1 MVNIFLTII
10 RALFALIDTL
20 VVWLIKNLYVLL
32 VQIANTNVFGSF
44 IYQMLGRIYVFLGIF
59 MLFKLTLS
67 MITYIVN
74 PDTLTD
80 KSKGFS
86 KLISNVV
93 ISLILIVTVPS
104 LFREAYRLQ
113 AKILNSNAVYQIV
126 TGIKINVDNNN
137 NSMSNFITIAE
148 EVGDKIAMGVFKS
161 FVYQKADVGATTTKT
176 QWPLAGGSVTEK
188 NKIKCTEYTDE
199 FKSGQCD
206 KGETICKTSACMV
219 AVSTVIKED
228 DDGEFQ
234 NEYKFLL
241 STICGAVVAYFFL
254 VFCLD
259 ASVRAIKLGML
270 QIVAP
275 IPILSLIDPKNGNGK
290 LKKWGTACGKEYA
303 GLFLRLAGVYFAV
316 SIIELVVGG
325 NNSVTDAMT
334 YYSSAGTIDEN
345 NKVGLFVQLFIII
358 GALSFAKQFPKFIE
372 EILGFKL
379 SGGDGFNLK
388 KRLGG
393 MPGMGIAKMAGA
405 GALGF
410 AGGMAANT
418 LASRQNFGWDK
429 GKGVW
434 KNIKHNTGGLF
445 RSAGSMTAGGLSGLG
460 RGALS
465 KEKSMWKAGN
475 QARKDAV
482 DARNLRDK
490 RQSEGQGGPKGFVTR
505 RIDDVNRFAGTKTKV
520 DILEDELKGLQYGDN
535 GMQGYQNQLNEARNK
550 AAEFSDFQ
558 FARTQNGVSLDS
570 AWMDRQKDWIN
581 SYVASTGDTS
591 INVDKELTNAI
602 QLATGFNAEDAEAYK
617 NRLNAKTTA
626 DAAVRSAQEKVNDQ
640 QKLIDAQQKE
650 IDKQK
655 KIDAVNK
662 KQK

>member
-1 MVNIFLTII
+1 MVNLFLTII

-59 MLFKLTLS
+59 MLFKLTMS
-67 MITYIVN
+67 MITYIIN
-74 PDTLTD
+74 PDTMTD

-113 AKILNSNAVYQIV
+113 AKILNSNAIYQIV
-126 TGIKINVDNNN
+126 TGIKVTNNDI
-137 NSMSNFITIAE
+137 SDSSSDIITKAE
-148 EVGDKIAMGVFKS
+148 EIGDQIAKGVFSS
-161 FVYQKADVGATTTKT
+161 FVYQSGEVGATTKSV
-176 QWPLAGGSVTEK
+176 QLPLAGDSVKNSEK
-188 NKIKCTEYTDE
+188 QLCSEEMDQA
-199 FKSGQCD
+199 GQCS
-206 KGETICKTSACMV
+206 KGKMVCKTSACMV
-219 AVSTVIKED
+219 AVSTVTL
-228 DDGEFQ
+228 DGDGDHGFA

-241 STICGAVVAYFFL
+241 STICGAVIAYFFL

-259 ASVRAIKLGML
+259 AAVRAIKLGVL

-275 IPILSLIDPKNGNGK
+275 IPILSMIDPKGGDGK
-290 LKKWGTACGKEYA
+290 LKKWGSACGKEYA

-316 SIIELVVGG
+316 SIIKLVLD
-325 NNSVTDAMT
+325 NNSVPGAMT
-334 YYSSAGTIDEN
+334 YYDPDGTMTTN
-345 NKVGLFVQLFIII
+345 QVGFFVKLFIII

-418 LASRQNFGWDK
+418 LAARQNFGWDK
-429 GKGVW
+429 GKGFW
-434 KNIKHNTGGLF
+434 KNIGHNTGGLF
-445 RSAGSMTAGGLSGLG
+445 RSAGSMTAGGLSGFG
-460 RGALS
+460 RGVLS
-465 KEKSMWKAGN
+465 KEKSIWKAGN
-475 QARKDAV
+475 QARKDSV

-490 RQSEGQGGPKGFVTR
+490 RQSLGQGGPKGFVTR

-535 GMQGYQNQLNEARNK
+535 GMQGYQYQLNEARDK

-558 FARTQNGVSLDS
+558 FAKTQNGVSLDS
-570 AWMDRQKDWIN
+570 AWMDRQREWIN
-581 SYVASTGDTS
+581 SYIASTGDTS
-591 INVDKELTNAI
+591 IDVDRELTNAI
-602 QLATGFNAEDAEAYK
+602 QLATGFNTEDAEAY
-617 NRLNAKTTA
+617 RSTLSAKTTA
-626 DAAVRSAQEKVNDQ
+626 DAAVRSAQEKVNAQ
-640 QKLIDAQQKE
+640 QKLIDAQQKK
-650 IDKQK
+650 IDDQK